1 MESPEG
7 NRDTGISGIN
17 NINTIPFEN
26 VPFKNIN
33 AIGKQ
38 WIRRFALAIS
48 KEMLGLI
55 RSKFASIPIPGND
68 VQLNGGDLVTAGKEE
83 QTALR
88 DELKEILDELTY
100 GKMMEGDA
108 EMVENS
114 NRVQTLV
121 PLPIFTG

>member
-1 MESPEG
+1 MS
-7 NRDTGISGIN
+7 
-17 NINTIPFEN
+17 
-26 VPFKNIN
+26 
-33 AIGKQ
+33 
-38 WIRRFALAIS
+38 
-48 KEMLGLI
+48 
-55 RSKFASIPIPGND
+55 
-68 VQLNGGDLVTAGKEE
+68 AGKEE